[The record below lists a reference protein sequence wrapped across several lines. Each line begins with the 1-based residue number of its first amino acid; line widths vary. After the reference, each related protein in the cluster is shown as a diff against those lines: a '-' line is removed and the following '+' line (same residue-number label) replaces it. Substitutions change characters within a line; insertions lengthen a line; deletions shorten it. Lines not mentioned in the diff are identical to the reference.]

1 MREALLGAFFIALCG
16 LATGGLILLL
26 SDQSWLVL
34 PATVLGSASMAGLC
48 LHRQR
53 RLLQTELARERQQH
67 QSTRDFI
74 QRILDAVPIPIYLK
88 DAQSRYLIINTAQA
102 EHWGKPRDSL
112 IGTCSIDRAPN
123 AHVATTMRTE
133 DAAVL
138 SGERIYKEEEQ
149 RHASSG
155 ELLSR
160 IITKGRCVSPDGSY
174 VIVCSLFDTTR
185 WRQTERALQEA
196 VQRQTQL
203 RERTQDFVQRLIDV
217 IPDPLYIKN
226 KEGAF
231 LLVNEAFAHERGR
244 SKAELIGKI
253 AHQLAFNPALAK
265 GTPEEDLEVL
275 AGAEIDKEQYFI
287 HPSGEERFRKVIK
300 RRCTDSD
307 GKPVIVVAHF
317 NITRWKVAERE
328 LARIANE
335 DMLTGLPNRRRFTD
349 DAARLMSYAE
359 RHHEALSLI
368 LFDLDYFKNI
378 NDLHGHT
385 VGDAVLRELAQRMR
399 QLLRAEDVPCR
410 WGGEEFATLLPASS
424 AAEALKLAER
434 LRTHLAEHPFKIENL
449 NIPVTLSCGVAQW
462 QSGQSLDQL
471 VACADKALYA
481 AKNAGRNNS
490 MLASSAA

>member
-1 MREALLGAFFIALCG
+1 MREALLGAFFTALCG
-16 LATGGLILLL
+16 LAAGGLVLLL
-26 SDQSWLVL
+26 SDLAWLAL
-34 PATVLGSASMAGLC
+34 PAGALGGGAMAGLYA
-48 LHRQR
+48 HRQ
-53 RLLQTELARERQQH
+53 ARQLHTQVANERYQH
-67 QSTRDFI
+67 QATRDFI
-74 QRILDAVPIPIYLK
+74 QRILDVVPMPIYVK
-88 DAQSRYLIINTAQA
+88 DAHSRYLLINRAQA
-102 EHWGKPRDSL
+102 EQWGKTSESL
-112 IGTCSIDRAPN
+112 IGVCSIDLAPN
-123 AHVATTMRTE
+123 ETVADKIRAE

-138 SGERIYKEEEQ
+138 RGERIYKEEEK
-149 RHASSG
+149 RHAATG
-155 ELLSR
+155 EEQFR
-160 IITKGRCVSPDGSY
+160 VVTKGRCESPDGSY
-174 VIVCSLFDTTR
+174 AIVCALFDTTH

-196 VQRQTQL
+196 LQRQTQL

-217 IPDPLYIKN
+217 IPDPLYIKDKN
-226 KEGAF
+226 GAF

-244 SKAELIGKI
+244 SKADLIGKI

-265 GTPEEDLEVL
+265 GTPEEDIEVL

-300 RRCTDSD
+300 RRCTDID
-307 GKPVIVVAHF
+307 GTPVIVGAHF

-349 DAARLMSYAE
+349 DAARMMSYAE
-359 RHHEALSLI
+359 RHQEALSLI

-385 VGDAVLRELAQRMR
+385 IGDAVLRELAQRMR

-424 AAEALKLAER
+424 APEALKLAER
-434 LRTHLAEHPFKIENL
+434 LRIHLAEHPFEIEGL
-449 NIPVTLSCGVAQW
+449 LIPVTLSCGIAQW

-490 MLASSAA
+490 RLASATG